1 MESLGPVNAKNEGW
15 VGRWG
20 GGWGRSVA
28 HTRTVPI
35 WEYQPPRG
43 APLVF
48 LHVLTK
54 TKRDQKSYFYKAN
67 IRIGLENYM
76 RQKQKYHKIS
86 M

>member
-1 MESLGPVNAKNEGW
+1 MPKM
-15 VGRWG
+15 R
-20 GGWGRSVA
+20 GGWGDGGGRIRC
-28 HTRTVPI
+28 TYPYCPNMGVP
-35 WEYQPPRG
+35 PPPPPG

-48 LHVLTK
+48 LHVLTE